1 MLSRSCGISRA
12 LRGLDKDLEET
23 RDERGPVASEN
34 SKPSKITLRAAVLSW
49 QRDLCSP
56 EGSVLTKWR
65 PVFLVLV
72 ILAGFY
78 LLITRFMP
86 TGALA
91 GLLHGSGD
99 GSTTTTLHG
108 PLGDFGLTEADAAPA
123 FDAEEQQNIAV
134 YKKALPSVVNITS
147 TAVAYDFFLR
157 AVPEQ
162 GQGSGFIVDKEGH
175 ILTNN
180 HVIDNAQLVEVTL
193 WNKRKYKATIVG
205 VDKNH
210 DLALLQIHDVPNLQ
224 PATLADSTSLMV
236 GQRVYALG
244 NPFGF
249 SGTMTRG
256 IISAIRSVAMPS
268 GNKIDDAIQT
278 DASVNPGNSGGP
290 LLNSHG
296 DVIGIT
302 TLIASNPNGGAD
314 QSAGI
319 GFAIPIQ
326 TAKAV
331 LEDFQRYGRARRPS
345 LDVVTLAI
353 GPDLAQ
359 EIGLPADSGILI
371 ERVLPGGAAERAG
384 LRGGT
389 QQARLGFTPI
399 FLGGDLIVGFD
410 GQEIQ
415 SAQDLTSEMNR
426 HHAGDVVTL
435 TIYRG
440 QQKLNVKVTL
450 SDAKQVIG
458 GQQG

>member
-1 MLSRSCGISRA
+1 M
-12 LRGLDKDLEET
+12 
-23 RDERGPVASEN
+23 
-34 SKPSKITLRAAVLSW
+34 
-49 QRDLCSP
+49 
-56 EGSVLTKWR
+56 KWR
-65 PVFLVLV
+65 PVVLVLV
-72 ILAGFY
+72 ILAGSY

-91 GLLHGSGD
+91 GLLHGSPND
-99 GSTTTTLHG
+99 ATTTTVHG
-108 PLGDFGLTEADAAPA
+108 PLGDFSLTEANAAPA

-210 DLALLQIHDVPNLQ
+210 DLALLQIHDVADLQ
-224 PATLADSTSLMV
+224 PATLADSSSLMV

-345 LDVVTLAI
+345 LDIVTLPI

-384 LRGGT
+384 LHGGT
-389 QQARLGFTPI
+389 QQARLGFQPVM
-399 FLGGDLIVGFD
+399 LGGDLIVSFD

-415 SAQDLTSEMNR
+415 NAQDLTNQMNR

-435 TIYRG
+435 TVYRG
-440 QQKLNVKVTL
+440 QQKLNIKVTL

-458 GQQG
+458 QQG